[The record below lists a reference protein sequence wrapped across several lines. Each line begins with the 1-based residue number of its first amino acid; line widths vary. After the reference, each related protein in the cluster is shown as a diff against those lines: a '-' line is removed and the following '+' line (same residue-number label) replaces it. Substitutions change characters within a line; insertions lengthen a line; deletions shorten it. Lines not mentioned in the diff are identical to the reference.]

1 MRQLRLNV
9 EMVAKNSCQPPASK
23 RTMLPVMF
31 NQIYLFT
38 LRNVTSQF
46 DLLDEMRDAIE
57 FVYERMGNLK
67 QQQ

>member
-46 DLLDEMRDAIE
+46 DLLDEMRDD
-57 FVYERMGNLK
+57 
-67 QQQ
+67 

>member
-1 MRQLRLNV
+1 
-9 EMVAKNSCQPPASK
+9 
-23 RTMLPVMF
+23 MF